1 MDPGGAGATPKA
13 PPWRPSDEPTGALDI
28 PTGIVVLEATA
39 HVNRTLGTATVV
51 ITHNAAIA
59 RMADRVVR
67 LADGRVVAEERNAT
81 RATARELS
89 W

>member
-1 MDPGGAGATPKA
+1 
-13 PPWRPSDEPTGALDI
+13 
-28 PTGIVVLEATA
+28 VLEALT

-59 RMADRVVR
+59 GLADRVVR
-67 LADGRVVAEERNAT
+67 LADGRVVSVDRNAT
-81 RATARELS
+81 KVEPRSLS